1 MEDRIQIRISK
12 ELKEKFNQLT
22 KSEGTDP
29 STKIRTWIAEYVAE
43 NEKKL
48 SDDSA
53 IIDKLYN
60 NGYTIQ
66 EKLGRAKIKPKV
78 WELLNH
84 INSDLNKFVEEVIT
98 LHIEL
103 NLPIPNEILDCRE
116 NVFYAQAFVM
126 GMLGDKRLDES

>member
-29 STKIRTWIAEYVAE
+29 SAKIRTWIAEYVAE

-48 SDDSA
+48 SDDSV
-53 IIDKLYN
+53 IINKLYN
-60 NGYTIQ
+60 NGYTLQ
-66 EKLGRAKIKPKV
+66 EKLGKKAKTKA
-78 WELLNH
+78 WELLNY
-84 INSDLNKFVEEVIT
+84 INSDLNKFVEEVIA

-103 NLPIPNEILDCRE
+103 EQQIPNEILNCRE
-116 NVFYAQAFVM
+116 NIFYAQALVM